1 MTIEFGDSEHVDVPG
16 VGTVVGSEFAQ
27 VSVRFD
33 VGGNAP
39 RLRLEDLRSGRVRYL
54 DALELETIIWLPEE
68 QLTSLLDPSRSR
80 WRGEATERDSADGSG
95 S

>member
-1 MTIEFGDSEHVDVPG
+1 MTIEFGDGEAVEVSKIGP
-16 VGTVVGSEFAQ
+16 VVGSEFAE

-33 VGGNAP
+33 VDGNAP

-54 DALELETIIWLPEE
+54 DALELETLIWLPEE
-68 QLTSLLDPSRSR
+68 QLTSLLDPSHSR
-80 WRGEATERDSADGSG
+80 WRGEDRGSG